1 MGRTPGWWLGL
12 LCGAIA
18 LAAGVVSA
26 VGVLGRGDGSVTSVV
41 NVRGVEFDMATTGVY
56 AYNAERVVAEGVGWD
71 VFTLVVAVPAL
82 LIAARLV
89 ARGSYRGQLFA
100 LGVLGYVVYQ
110 YFEYA
115 MGWAFGPLFL
125 PFVVLVGASLLAML
139 GIAALVARTGVT
151 DRFGERFPR
160 VAWAALSVT
169 MAVLLTFMWLAR
181 IRQALDGDLVA
192 AGLTS
197 AATLTVQAIDLG
209 IVVPLLVLSAA
220 LAWRRSA
227 AGYAFVTSLSVTF
240 VGMAG
245 AIVGML
251 LSAAVVEGVVEVVPI
266 AIFGLAGAA
275 AIVVCVRAYQAVLPA
290 YHGSGAEARLH
301 AAGVA

>member
-1 MGRTPGWWLGL
+1 MGRTPEWWLGL

-26 VGVLGRGDGSVTSVV
+26 VGVFGRGDGSVTSVV
-41 NVRGVEFDMATTGVY
+41 NIRGVEFDMATTGVY

-71 VFTLVVAVPAL
+71 VFTLLVAVPAL

-89 ARGSYRGQLFA
+89 ALGSLRGRLFA

-125 PFVVLVGASLLAML
+125 PFVALQAAAMLAMV
-139 GIAALVARTGVT
+139 GITASVARTGVT
-151 DRFGERFPR
+151 GRFGERFPR
-160 VAWAALSVT
+160 VPWAALSVT

-197 AATLTVQAIDLG
+197 SATLAVQAIDLG

-227 AGYAFVTSLSVTF
+227 VGYAFVTSLSVTF

-266 AIFGLAGAA
+266 AIFGLAGLAGL
-275 AIVVCVRAYQAVLPA
+275 AICVRAYQAVLPG
-290 YHGSGAEARLH
+290 YLEEGAEARLR

>member
-18 LAAGVVSA
+18 LTAGVVSA
-26 VGVLGRGDGSVTSVV
+26 VGVFGRGDGSVTSVV

-71 VFTLVVAVPAL
+71 VFTLVVAAPAL

-89 ARGSYRGQLFA
+89 ALGSFRGELFA
-100 LGVLGYVVYQ
+100 LGVLGYLVYQ

-125 PFVVLVGASLLAML
+125 PFVVLLGASVLAML
-139 GIAALVARTGVT
+139 GIAAQVARAGIVG
-151 DRFGERFPR
+151 RFGERFPR

-169 MAVLLTFMWLAR
+169 MAVLLTFMWLGR
-181 IRQALDGDLVA
+181 IRQALDGDLAA

-197 AATLTVQAIDLG
+197 SATLTVQAIDLG
-209 IVVPLLVLSAA
+209 IVVPLLVLSAV

-227 AGYAFVTSLSVTF
+227 LGYAFVTSLSVTF
-240 VGMAG
+240 MGMAG

-251 LSAAVVEGVVEVVPI
+251 LSAALVEGVVEVVPI
-266 AIFGLAGAA
+266 AIFGLAALAGLA
-275 AIVVCVRAYQAVLPA
+275 VCVRAYRAVIPA
-290 YHGSGAEARLH
+290 QREPLAEAHVR